1 MKFRNNLIFIVS
13 ILVLAACGQQAEP
26 AQQPQAEEPAAEEQ
40 SSDAAGEPA
49 TLTVMAHDSFAVSEE
64 VLAEFESQ
72 NNVTVQFLK
81 AGDTGSM
88 LNKAILAGDQ
98 PLADVLYGVDN
109 TFLSRALAEDI
120 FEAYDSPALENVPE
134 HFIPDAGNRVLPV
147 DWGDVCVNYDI
158 AYFENNELLPPNT
171 LEDLLLPQYKDMLVV
186 ENPASSSTGL
196 AFLFATIGQ
205 FTPDGYLNYWL
216 ALKDNGVLVVNDW
229 ETAYYSEFSRWGG
242 TRPLVVSYGSSPPV
256 EIVFAEE
263 PMDEPV
269 TGVVTGEGSCFRQIE
284 YVGILKGTENRA
296 LAEKWIDFMLS
307 PAFQEDMPL
316 QMYVFPVNNQ
326 AELPEVFVNFL
337 AMPDLPAELD
347 PDLISENRETWIEDW
362 TETIL
367 R

>member
-1 MKFRNNLIFIVS
+1 MKFRYTLILMLS
-13 ILVLAACGQQAEP
+13 ILILAACGQQAETATQP
-26 AQQPQAEEPAAEEQ
+26 ETEQPVEEEAQQAV
-40 SSDAAGEPA
+40 
-49 TLTVMAHDSFAVSEE
+49 TLTVMTHDSFAVSEE

-72 NNVTVQFLK
+72 NNVSVQFLK
-81 AGDTGSM
+81 AGDAGSM
-88 LNKAILAGDQ
+88 LNKAILAGDE

-109 TFLSRALAEDI
+109 TFLSRALSEDI
-120 FEAYDSPALENVPE
+120 FEAYESPVLESIPE
-134 HFIPDAGNRVLPV
+134 HFLTNGGGQVLPV

-158 AYFENNELLPPNT
+158 GYFEDNELTPPTN
-171 LEDLLLPQYKDMLVV
+171 LEEMLLPQYKDLLVV

-196 AFLFATIGQ
+196 AFLFATIGH
-205 FTPDGYLNYWL
+205 FGPDGYLNYWL

-242 TRPLVVSYGSSPPV
+242 ARPLVVSYGSSPPV

-284 YVGILKGTENRA
+284 YVGILKGTKNRDM
-296 LAEKWIDFMLS
+296 AEKWVDFMLS
-307 PAFQEDMPL
+307 PTFQEDMPL

-347 PDLISENRETWIEDW
+347 PDMIAEKRETWIEDW